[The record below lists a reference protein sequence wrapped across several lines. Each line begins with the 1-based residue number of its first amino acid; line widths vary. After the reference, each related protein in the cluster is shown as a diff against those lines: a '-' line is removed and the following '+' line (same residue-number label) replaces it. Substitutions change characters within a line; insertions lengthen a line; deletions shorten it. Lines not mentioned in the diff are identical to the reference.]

1 MIVKT
6 GPDLNSAIS
15 AGAEIHLFRIFPRC
29 GKIQSKGQ
37 PVTTSEN
44 IHLHQVGKNGKNAE
58 EKQMTDEGKRMTGK
72 GKQMT
77 DIEKPDDRRRKDAAR
92 SIRRD

>member
-58 EKQMTDEGKRMTGK
+58 EKQMTDEGK
-72 GKQMT
+72 QMT
-77 DIEKPDDRRRKDAAR
+77 DIEKPNDRRREADDRRRKAR
-92 SIRRD
+92 